1 MIHYNH
7 ALEKVVAICL
17 NNLRLY
23 TLCVIVDATHECRE
37 EYESK
42 KSVLIPT
49 IATNLKI
56 RKVDYTD
63 HY

>member
-1 MIHYNH
+1 MHRKNQ
-7 ALEKVVAICL
+7 VAINYL
-17 NNLRLY
+17 NTLRLY

-49 IATNLKI
+49 IATNLKV
-56 RKVDYTD
+56 RKVDYID
-63 HY
+63 YF